1 NHLPPAF
8 APTSYANAA
17 LYVAQDGS
25 AEVAHVLFA
34 NNLHDSNAGISG
46 GINLPA
52 GSVTITGALN
62 APDAGFVSAGSP
74 NEDYHLGGSSPAI
87 DQAIASTLSGGPDG
101 TTRPGGAGP
110 DRGARGITAEA

>member
-17 LYVAQDGS
+17 LYVTQDGS
-25 AEVAHVLFA
+25 ADVAHVLFA

-52 GSVTITGALN
+52 GSVSITGALN

-74 NEDYHLGGSSPAI
+74 DEDYHLVGSSPAI
-87 DQAIASTLSGGPDG
+87 DQAIASTVSVDLDG
-101 TTRPGGAGP
+101 TTRPVGAAP
-110 DRGARGITAEA
+110 DLGA

>member
-17 LYVAQDGS
+17 LYVTQDGS

-62 APDAGFVSAGSP
+62 APDPGFVSAGSP
-74 NEDYHLGGSSPAI
+74 NEDYHLGGSSPPT
-87 DQAIASTLSGGPDG
+87 DPPVPHPASVDLDG
-101 TTRPGGAGP
+101 TARPVGAAP
-110 DRGARGITAEA
+110 DLGAYEFTP